1 MRNDYATVR
10 FVGPPGWRRLPPVTR
25 WLLPAAAAGYLAT
38 VFRAPFVSFLTA
50 DPERILR
57 GELWRLLTYPLV
69 NVGILNLLFALLL
82 LWSIGYE
89 LEVGWGWRRYGL
101 FLVVSTLLGGAV
113 GVGLSRFWPG
123 LGLGLTGMITSVIVA
138 WALLGPGLPTNLYG
152 LLPITRSVFAIFALL
167 IAFFGTWEGSGGSI
181 AQIGFALGGL
191 PAAWFF
197 ARSRRRTPFVGTVP
211 PLSRVFRRRRFH
223 IVKDDDHIN

>member
-1 MRNDYATVR
+1 VRNDYASVR

-38 VFRAPFVSFLTA
+38 VFRAPFVAYLTA

-69 NVGILNLLFALLL
+69 NVSILNLLFALLL
-82 LWSIGYE
+82 LWSIGFE
-89 LEVGWGWRRYGL
+89 LEVSWGWRRYGL
-101 FLVVSTLLGGAV
+101 FLLSSTLLAGAV

-123 LGLGLTGMITSVIVA
+123 IGLGLTGLLTTVIVA
-138 WALLGPGLPTNLYG
+138 WALLGPRLPTNLYG
-152 LLPITRSVFAIFALL
+152 VLLITRSVFAIFALL
-167 IAFFGTWEGSGGSI
+167 IAFFGTWESSGSL
-181 AQIGFALGGL
+181 AQVGFALGGL
-191 PAAWFF
+191 PVAWLFT
-197 ARSRRRTPFVGTVP
+197 RRRRQPFAGAAT

-223 IVKDDDHIN
+223 VVRRDDDRIN